1 MADIIDCG
9 ELSPGRVF
17 TDKGELFS
25 VIEIQHNKTAMAK
38 MKHKIK
44 AKNLRTGAIVELMKF
59 GGDKVEGAFLEKRD
73 MQFLYADD
81 DFGYFMNSETYDQIQ
96 LPKERIAR
104 ELEYLAPEADVI
116 ITYYGDELLGVD
128 LPAKVTLTVAE
139 TDDNATAGDTVNRA
153 MKTAVLETGLKIK
166 VPMFVKEGQRVII
179 RTDTGEYDSRAD

>member
-9 ELSPGRVF
+9 DLTPGRVF
-17 TDKGELFS
+17 IDKGDLYT
-25 VIEIQHNKTAMAK
+25 VIDIAHNKTAMAK

-44 AKNLRTGAIVELMKF
+44 AKNLRSGAIVEIMKF
-59 GGDKVEGAFLEKRD
+59 GGDKVEGAFLEKRT

-81 DFGYFMNSETYDQIQ
+81 DFGYFMNKETFDQLE

-104 ELEYLAPEADVI
+104 ELDFLAPEADVT

-128 LPAKVTLTVAE
+128 LPAKVTLTVTE

-166 VPMFVKEGQRVII
+166 VPMFVKEGQRVIV